1 MAQIN
6 SQFANIFIHY
16 YTNRA
21 SSTCKLFISEPNLA
35 LEEKMGRLFGIL
47 EVNLPSRENSH
58 IIAELINAL
67 EETYYGEMSETN
79 ETMEI
84 AFANALERVNQ
95 KFSQLI
101 QEKRFYLVGN
111 LNENTIKE
119 KINLAIGVLHGNKLC
134 ISYSNDMGI
143 YLLHKTKQDYKIIDL
158 RRINNANE
166 TANKEPKLFS
176 NFLEGEINPPD
187 YLFLCN
193 SNFLNF
199 ISLERIQK
207 TITSLP
213 LHKSAE
219 YFKNSLLQTEG
230 QNFAA
235 IIIKNSTGEF
245 EQAQISPSVTSVSD
259 LTKTESS
266 TEKLLSP
273 SFWSII
279 KNLFNVIAVPAKG
292 LYSYWQKKMAAH
304 RLAAEQQALPNLVSS
319 GPKGN
324 YAQKPINAL
333 GLKIKRS
340 FRKLLSKT
348 PFYGEKMQKTKLWLR
363 LKLIYIKNQLAKI
376 PTFSKFLLIIAIILT
391 VLFLFS
397 TTYFK
402 HAQNN
407 SVISQE
413 YQNAINQIE
422 QVKSQAESD
431 IIIGDE
437 TKAKSEIVDAQNL
450 LAALPINSQK
460 QKDTYQSLNK
470 EIEAVI
476 AKLRHIVNIDEPT
489 LLYDLSSEQNIDLN
503 NIIDSDN
510 ILVIFDSINN
520 NIYRFDLDTQQQKKF
535 SSNLS
540 DIGKI
545 TKVKKIG
552 NQILAYHDKNGFV
565 EYKDGKYLPFDVIL
579 PTNAKII
586 DFTTYNDR
594 LYTVDSANNQIY
606 RQPKTDTGFGGGVTW
621 LVNAFNMKNIVS
633 IGIDTNI
640 WLLDATGQILKFNK
654 GAQRTFTLKNV
665 DPALEAP
672 NQLITSDETNFIYIM
687 EPKNNRIVV
696 ISKEGELVTQYYSAK
711 FDHLKAFEI
720 SEKDKRMFLINDNK
734 VYFINL
740 THIK

>member
-1 MAQIN
+1 
-6 SQFANIFIHY
+6 
-16 YTNRA
+16 
-21 SSTCKLFISEPNLA
+21 
-35 LEEKMGRLFGIL
+35 MGRLFGIL
-47 EVNLPSRENSH
+47 EVNMPSRENSH

-67 EETYYGEMSETN
+67 EETYYGEMSEN
-79 ETMEI
+79 EEALEV
-84 AFANALERVNQ
+84 AFENALERVNQ
-95 KFSQLI
+95 KFTQLI

-134 ISYSNDMGI
+134 ISYSNEMGI
-143 YLLHKTKQDYKIIDL
+143 HLIHKTKQDYKIIDL
-158 RRINNANE
+158 RRVSNAGE
-166 TANKEPKLFS
+166 SANKEPKLFS

-245 EQAQISPSVTSVSD
+245 EQAQISPSVTSISD

-273 SFWSII
+273 SFWSIL
-279 KNLFNVIAVPAKG
+279 KSLFNIVIIPVQK

-304 RLAAEQQALPNLVSS
+304 RLAAEQQSLPNLASS
-319 GPKGN
+319 GQNSN
-324 YAQKPINAL
+324 YGQRPINAL
-333 GLKIKRS
+333 GLKIKRICK
-340 FRKLLSKT
+340 KLLAKT
-348 PFYGEKMQKTKLWLR
+348 PFYGEKMQRTKLWLR
-363 LKLIYIKNQLAKI
+363 LKFIFIKTKLAKI
-376 PTFSKFLLIIAIILT
+376 PILSKFLLIMAVILII
-391 VLFLFS
+391 LFLFS

-407 SVISQE
+407 SAYNQE
-413 YQNAINQIE
+413 YQDAINQIG

-437 TKAKSEIVDAQNL
+437 AKAKGEIVEAQKL

-460 QKDTYQSLNK
+460 QKDTYQNLNK
-470 EIEAVI
+470 EIETVI
-476 AKLRHIVNIDEPT
+476 AKLRHIVNVDEPT
-489 LLYDLSSEQNIDLN
+489 LIYDLSAEQNIDLK
-503 NIIDSDN
+503 NIIYSDN

-520 NIYRFDLDTQQQKKF
+520 NIYRFDLDTKEQKKF

-545 TKVKKIG
+545 IKVKKIG
-552 NQILAYHDKNGFV
+552 NQILAYQDKNGFV
-565 EYKDGKYLPFDVIL
+565 EYKDGKYLPLNVAL
-579 PTNAKII
+579 PTNANII
-586 DFTTYNDR
+586 DFATYNDK
-594 LYTVDSANNQIY
+594 LYTVDSTNNQIY
-606 RQPKTDTGFGGGVTW
+606 RLPKVDTGFDTGVTW
-621 LVNAFNMKNIVS
+621 LRNTFDMKNIVS
-633 IGIDTNI
+633 LGIDTNI
-640 WLLDATGQILKFNK
+640 WLLDNTGQILKFNK
-654 GAQRTFTLKNV
+654 GTQSNFVLKNV

-672 NQLITSDETNFIYIM
+672 TQLITSDETNFIYM
-687 EPKNNRIVV
+687 LEPKNNRIVV
-696 ISKEGELVTQYYSAK
+696 LSKDGGLVTQYYSAK
-711 FDHLKAFEI
+711 FDHLKALEIFEK
-720 SEKDKRMFLINDNK
+720 EKKMFVINDNK

>member
-16 YTNRA
+16 YTNKA

-47 EVNLPSRENSH
+47 EVNIPSRENSH
-58 IIAELINAL
+58 IIAELVNAL
-67 EETYYGEMSETN
+67 EETYYGEMSESADSL
-79 ETMEI
+79 EV
-84 AFANALERVNQ
+84 AFESALERVNQ
-95 KFSQLI
+95 KFTQLI

-134 ISYSNDMGI
+134 ISYSNDIGI

-158 RRINNANE
+158 RRVNSAE
-166 TANKEPKLFS
+166 GSANKELKLFS

-207 TITSLP
+207 TLTSLP

-235 IIIKNSTGEF
+235 IMIKNSTGEF
-245 EQAQISPSVTSVSD
+245 EQAQISPSVTSISD
-259 LTKTESS
+259 LTRTESS

-273 SFWSII
+273 SFWSILKSLSNI
-279 KNLFNVIAVPAKG
+279 IIIPFQKLFHFWG
-292 LYSYWQKKMAAH
+292 KKIEAH
-304 RLAAEQQALPNLVSS
+304 RLASQQQALPNLTGGASHA
-319 GPKGN
+319 K
-324 YAQKPINAL
+324 KPMSDLRLQI
-333 GLKIKRS
+333 RRF
-340 FRKLLSKT
+340 FRKLLAKT
-348 PFYGEKMQKTKLWLR
+348 PFYGDKSQKTKLWFR
-363 LKLIYIKNQLAKI
+363 LKYIYIKTQIAKI
-376 PTFSKFLLIIAIILT
+376 PILSKFLLVAAIILII
-391 VLFLFS
+391 LFLFS
-397 TTYFK
+397 TTFFK
-402 HAQNN
+402 HSQDN
-407 SVISQE
+407 SAYNQQ
-413 YQNAINQIE
+413 YQDAINQIE

-437 TKAKSEIVDAQNL
+437 AKAKSEIVDAQKL

-460 QKDTYQSLNK
+460 QKDTYQNLNN

-476 AKLRHIVNIDEPT
+476 AKLRHIVNIDDPT
-489 LLYDLSSEQNIDLN
+489 LLYDLSDEQNIDLK

-510 ILVIFDSINN
+510 ILVTFDSINN
-520 NIYRFDLDTQQQKKF
+520 NIYRFDLDTKEQKKF
-535 SSNLS
+535 NSNLS

-545 TKVKKIG
+545 IKVKKIG

-565 EYKDGKYLPFDVIL
+565 EYKDGKYLPVNVVL
-579 PTNAKII
+579 PTNANII
-586 DFTTYNDR
+586 DFATYNDK
-594 LYTVDSANNQIY
+594 LYTVDLANNQIY
-606 RQPKTDTGFGGGVTW
+606 RLPKVDTGFGAGVTW
-621 LVNAFNMKNIVS
+621 LRNSFDMKNIVS
-633 IGIDTNI
+633 MGIDTNI
-640 WLLDATGQILKFNK
+640 WLLDSTGKLLKYNK
-654 GAQRTFTLKNV
+654 GAQSNFSIKNV
-665 DPALEAP
+665 DPVLETP
-672 NQLITSDETNFIYIM
+672 TQLITSDATNYIYIM
-687 EPKNNRIVV
+687 EFKNNRIVV
-696 ISKEGELVTQYYSAK
+696 LSKDGELVTQYYSAK
-711 FDHLKAFEI
+711 FDHLKAFEV

-734 VYFINL
+734 IYFINL